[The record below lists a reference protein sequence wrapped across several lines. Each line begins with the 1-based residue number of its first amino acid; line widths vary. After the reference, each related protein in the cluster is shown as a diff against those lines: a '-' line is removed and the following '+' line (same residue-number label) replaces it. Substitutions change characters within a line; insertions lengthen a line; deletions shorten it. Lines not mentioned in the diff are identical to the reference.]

1 MICRSVRSGPLVA
14 GTWLVGLGLVFLV
27 RDWAG
32 WSWGEAWPLF
42 IILVGIG
49 SLVSQLA
56 GVERMPVGTWSLA
69 WPLGWTLVGIL
80 LLMST
85 TGTLGVEP
93 GELIARWWP
102 IVLIA
107 IGGWFLVAAL
117 WPRRA
122 AVPQREVLDLPLG
135 AATEARVKISF
146 GGGELDVERA
156 PSGRLVAGTFE
167 SGVAHSAAS
176 PGVVELKPDTSRGF
190 PWWDRPLHWRVG
202 VTGEVPLDLV
212 VESGAS
218 RSTLDLSATRLRHLE
233 LRTGASETRVLLP
246 RAAGSSTVR
255 VESGAASVHLEVPE
269 GVGARVRSR
278 MALGSSA
285 IDQARFPRKGDSYE
299 SPDWELVANR
309 VEIDIQG
316 GVGSVRV
323 T

>member
-1 MICRSVRSGPLVA
+1 MNGRRIRGGPLVA

-42 IILVGIG
+42 VILVGIG

-56 GVERMPVGTWSLA
+56 GVERMSVGAWSLA
-69 WPLGWTLVGIL
+69 WPLAWIAVGIV

-85 TGTLGVEP
+85 TGALGVEP
-93 GELIARWWP
+93 GELIAQWWP

-117 WPRRA
+117 WRGRLAPA
-122 AVPQREVLDLPLG
+122 EELDLPLG
-135 AATEARVKISF
+135 GATEARVRIAF
-146 GGGELDVERA
+146 GGGELAVERA
-156 PSGRLVAGTFE
+156 PAGRLVAGTFE

-176 PGVVELKPDTSRGF
+176 PGVVELRPDTSRGF

-218 RSTLDLSATRLRHLE
+218 RSTLDRSETRLRRLE

-246 RAAGSSTVR
+246 RSAGASTVR

-269 GVGARVRSR
+269 GVGARIRSR
-278 MALGSSA
+278 MALGSSG
-285 IDQARFPRKGDSYE
+285 IDQARFPRSGDGYA
-299 SPDWELVANR
+299 SPDWELAANR